1 MFAKNTSD
9 YLRILGSNPYDKGNT
24 SQICTAC
31 ISIFDASEE
40 LDASTYNL
48 YREKSEISPKI
59 FSKLKVIGKGLSKLT
74 KSDRRDVIKR
84 LPESYSTIHV
94 LFSLKPEEVVTGVKR
109 GDITPSLSIRS
120 AKDYVARVK
129 YPAKFALDG
138 EKGKW
143 GYKQENLFK
152 IVRQQDQVLS
162 EELLLDL
169 KDELRKICT
178 KYGVNIQDANA
189 KGVETLRKQERSEK
203 GVFWRL
209 ILEKEL
215 DKKMDRTKNRPLP
228 TNRISKTYSTIISII
243 FMLIGLA
250 SMTLYFNLITGLL
263 SLASLLLYTFIY
275 TPLKRVGPIA
285 VFVGAIPGA
294 LPPLIGWVAFSG
306 EISVEAIII
315 FSIQFIWQFPH
326 FWAIAWIYHDD
337 YKKVGFKLLPSKG
350 EKNFNTA
357 LNIMTY
363 TLFLIP
369 LGLLP
374 TIFGIT
380 GIISGAVAVL
390 CAILF
395 LAQTFKLFKDYS
407 RSSALKIMFGSF
419 IYLPIVQIS
428 FILDKI

>member
-1 MFAKNTSD
+1 MILTTSKTIFA
-9 YLRILGSNPYDKGNT
+9 I
-24 SQICTAC
+24 
-31 ISIFDASEE
+31 
-40 LDASTYNL
+40 
-48 YREKSEISPKI
+48 EKIMSV
-59 FSKLKVIGKGLSKLT
+59 FKVIFELT
-74 KSDRRDVIKR
+74 KFRLSLLVSFSAIFGFILATDNIIFFDLLVLGISGYFVTAASVINNQII
-84 LPESYSTIHV
+84 E
-94 LFSLKPEEVVTGVKR
+94 
-109 GDITPSLSIRS
+109 
-120 AKDYVARVK
+120 KD
-129 YPAKFALDG
+129 LD
-138 EKGKW
+138 
-143 GYKQENLFK
+143 
-152 IVRQQDQVLS
+152 S
-162 EELLLDL
+162 
-169 KDELRKICT
+169 
-178 KYGVNIQDANA
+178 
-189 KGVETLRKQERSEK
+189 
-203 GVFWRL
+203 
-209 ILEKEL
+209 
-215 DKKMDRTKNRPLP
+215 KMDRTKDRPLP
-228 TNRISKTYSTIISII
+228 TNRISKRNSLITSVF
-243 FMLIGLA
+243 FMVIGLTI
-250 SMTLYFNLITGLL
+250 MTLYFNMVAGLL
-263 SLASLLLYTFIY
+263 SLVSLFLYTFIY
-275 TPLKRVGPIA
+275 TPLKRIGPIA

-306 EISVEAIII
+306 EITMEAIII

-428 FILDKI
+428 FILDKL

>member
-1 MFAKNTSD
+1 MILTTSKTIFA
-9 YLRILGSNPYDKGNT
+9 I
-24 SQICTAC
+24 
-31 ISIFDASEE
+31 
-40 LDASTYNL
+40 
-48 YREKSEISPKI
+48 EKIMRT
-59 FSKLKVIGKGLSKLT
+59 LKVIFELT
-74 KSDRRDVIKR
+74 KFRLSFLVSFSAVFGFVLASDNFNFIDLIVLGIAGYLVTAASVINN
-84 LPESYSTIHV
+84 
-94 LFSLKPEEVVTGVKR
+94 
-109 GDITPSLSIRS
+109 
-120 AKDYVARVK
+120 
-129 YPAKFALDG
+129 
-138 EKGKW
+138 
-143 GYKQENLFK
+143 Q
-152 IVRQQDQVLS
+152 
-162 EELLLDL
+162 
-169 KDELRKICT
+169 
-178 KYGVNIQDANA
+178 
-189 KGVETLRKQERSEK
+189 
-203 GVFWRL
+203 
-209 ILEKEL
+209 ILEKDL
-215 DKKMDRTKNRPLP
+215 DRKMDRTKDRPLP
-228 TNRISKTYSTIISII
+228 TNRISNQNSLITSI
-243 FMLIGLA
+243 FFAAIGLA
-250 SMTLYFNLITGLL
+250 TMTLYFNLITGLL

>member
-1 MFAKNTSD
+1 MILTTSKTIFAIEK
-9 YLRILGSNPYDKGNT
+9 IM
-24 SQICTAC
+24 
-31 ISIFDASEE
+31 SI
-40 LDASTYNL
+40 
-48 YREKSEISPKI
+48 
-59 FSKLKVIGKGLSKLT
+59 LKVIFELT
-74 KSDRRDVIKR
+74 KFRLSFLVSFSAIFGFILASDNFYI
-84 LPESYSTIHV
+84 
-94 LFSLKPEEVVTGVKR
+94 
-109 GDITPSLSIRS
+109 
-120 AKDYVARVK
+120 
-129 YPAKFALDG
+129 
-138 EKGKW
+138 
-143 GYKQENLFK
+143 
-152 IVRQQDQVLS
+152 
-162 EELLLDL
+162 LDL
-169 KDELRKICT
+169 IVLGISGYLVT
-178 KYGVNIQDANA
+178 AASVINNQ
-189 KGVETLRKQERSEK
+189 
-203 GVFWRL
+203 
-209 ILEKEL
+209 ILEKDL
-215 DKKMDRTKNRPLP
+215 DSKMDRTKDRPLP
-228 TNRISKTYSTIISII
+228 TNRISKRNSLIISV
-243 FMLIGLA
+243 FLMVTGLTI
-250 SMTLYFNLITGLL
+250 MTLYFNMVAGLL
-263 SLASLLLYTFIY
+263 SLVSLLLYTFIY

-285 VFVGAIPGA
+285 VFIGAIPGA

-306 EISVEAIII
+306 EISIEAIII

>member
-1 MFAKNTSD
+1 MILSTSKTIFAFENLMSTLKIVFQLTKFRLSFLVSFSAIFGFVLASD
-9 YLRILGSNPYDKGNT
+9 SFRILDLL
-24 SQICTAC
+24 I
-31 ISIFDASEE
+31 
-40 LDASTYNL
+40 L
-48 YREKSEISPKI
+48 
-59 FSKLKVIGKGLSKLT
+59 GLSGYLVT
-74 KSDRRDVIKR
+74 ASSVINN
-84 LPESYSTIHV
+84 
-94 LFSLKPEEVVTGVKR
+94 
-109 GDITPSLSIRS
+109 
-120 AKDYVARVK
+120 
-129 YPAKFALDG
+129 
-138 EKGKW
+138 
-143 GYKQENLFK
+143 Q
-152 IVRQQDQVLS
+152 
-162 EELLLDL
+162 
-169 KDELRKICT
+169 
-178 KYGVNIQDANA
+178 
-189 KGVETLRKQERSEK
+189 
-203 GVFWRL
+203 

-215 DKKMDRTKNRPLP
+215 DEKMDRTKKRPLP
-228 TNRISKTYSTIISII
+228 TNKISKYNSLIISLI
-243 FMLIGLA
+243 FMFFGLFL
-250 SMTLYFNLITGLL
+250 MLFFFNVIAFLL
-263 SLASLLLYTFIY
+263 SLASLIIYTFIY

-306 EISVEAIII
+306 EITIEAIII

-326 FWAIAWIYHDD
+326 FWAIAWIYHED

-380 GIISGAVAVL
+380 GIVSGAIAVC

>member
-1 MFAKNTSD
+1 MILTTSKTIFA
-9 YLRILGSNPYDKGNT
+9 I
-24 SQICTAC
+24 
-31 ISIFDASEE
+31 
-40 LDASTYNL
+40 
-48 YREKSEISPKI
+48 EKIMNV
-59 FSKLKVIGKGLSKLT
+59 FKVIFELTKFRLSLLVSFSAIFGFILASDNIIFFDLLVLGLSGYFVT
-74 KSDRRDVIKR
+74 AASVINNQII
-84 LPESYSTIHV
+84 E
-94 LFSLKPEEVVTGVKR
+94 
-109 GDITPSLSIRS
+109 
-120 AKDYVARVK
+120 KD
-129 YPAKFALDG
+129 LD
-138 EKGKW
+138 
-143 GYKQENLFK
+143 
-152 IVRQQDQVLS
+152 S
-162 EELLLDL
+162 
-169 KDELRKICT
+169 
-178 KYGVNIQDANA
+178 
-189 KGVETLRKQERSEK
+189 
-203 GVFWRL
+203 
-209 ILEKEL
+209 
-215 DKKMDRTKNRPLP
+215 KMDRTKDRPLP
-228 TNRISKTYSTIISII
+228 TNRISKRNSLITSVF
-243 FMLIGLA
+243 FMVIGLTI
-250 SMTLYFNLITGLL
+250 MTLYFNMVAGLL
-263 SLASLLLYTFIY
+263 SLVSLFLYTFIY
-275 TPLKRVGPIA
+275 TPLKRIGPIA

-294 LPPLIGWVAFSG
+294 LPPLIGWIAFSG
-306 EISVEAIII
+306 EITMEAIII

>member
-1 MFAKNTSD
+1 MILTTSKTIFA
-9 YLRILGSNPYDKGNT
+9 I
-24 SQICTAC
+24 
-31 ISIFDASEE
+31 
-40 LDASTYNL
+40 
-48 YREKSEISPKI
+48 EKIMSV
-59 FSKLKVIGKGLSKLT
+59 FKVIFELT
-74 KSDRRDVIKR
+74 KFRLSLLVSFSAIFGFILATDNIIFFDLLVLGISGYFVTAASVINNQII
-84 LPESYSTIHV
+84 E
-94 LFSLKPEEVVTGVKR
+94 
-109 GDITPSLSIRS
+109 
-120 AKDYVARVK
+120 KD
-129 YPAKFALDG
+129 LD
-138 EKGKW
+138 
-143 GYKQENLFK
+143 
-152 IVRQQDQVLS
+152 S
-162 EELLLDL
+162 
-169 KDELRKICT
+169 
-178 KYGVNIQDANA
+178 
-189 KGVETLRKQERSEK
+189 
-203 GVFWRL
+203 
-209 ILEKEL
+209 
-215 DKKMDRTKNRPLP
+215 KMDRTKDRPLP
-228 TNRISKTYSTIISII
+228 TNRISKRNSLITSVF
-243 FMLIGLA
+243 FMVIGLTI
-250 SMTLYFNLITGLL
+250 MTLYFNMVAGLL
-263 SLASLLLYTFIY
+263 SLVSLFLYTFIY
-275 TPLKRVGPIA
+275 TPLKRIGPIA

-294 LPPLIGWVAFSG
+294 LPPLIGWIAFSG
-306 EISVEAIII
+306 EITMEAIII

>member
-1 MFAKNTSD
+1 MILTTSKTIFAFENLMSTLKVVFQLTKFRLSFLVSFSAIFGFILASD
-9 YLRILGSNPYDKGNT
+9 SFRILDLL
-24 SQICTAC
+24 I
-31 ISIFDASEE
+31 
-40 LDASTYNL
+40 L
-48 YREKSEISPKI
+48 
-59 FSKLKVIGKGLSKLT
+59 GLSGYLVT
-74 KSDRRDVIKR
+74 ASSVINN
-84 LPESYSTIHV
+84 
-94 LFSLKPEEVVTGVKR
+94 
-109 GDITPSLSIRS
+109 
-120 AKDYVARVK
+120 
-129 YPAKFALDG
+129 
-138 EKGKW
+138 
-143 GYKQENLFK
+143 Q
-152 IVRQQDQVLS
+152 
-162 EELLLDL
+162 
-169 KDELRKICT
+169 
-178 KYGVNIQDANA
+178 
-189 KGVETLRKQERSEK
+189 
-203 GVFWRL
+203 
-209 ILEKEL
+209 ILEKDL
-215 DKKMDRTKNRPLP
+215 DKKMDRTKKRPLP
-228 TNRISKTYSTIISII
+228 TNKITKNNSLIISLI
-243 FMLIGLA
+243 FMFFGLFL
-250 SMTLYFNLITGLL
+250 MLFFFNIIACLL
-263 SLASLLLYTFIY
+263 SLVSLILYTFVY

-306 EISVEAIII
+306 EITIEAIII

-380 GIISGAVAVL
+380 GIVSGAIAVL

>member
-1 MFAKNTSD
+1 MILTTSKTIFAIEK
-9 YLRILGSNPYDKGNT
+9 IM
-24 SQICTAC
+24 
-31 ISIFDASEE
+31 SI
-40 LDASTYNL
+40 
-48 YREKSEISPKI
+48 
-59 FSKLKVIGKGLSKLT
+59 LKVIFELT
-74 KSDRRDVIKR
+74 KFRLSFLVSFSAIFGFILASDNFFIIDLIVLGISGYLVTAASVINN
-84 LPESYSTIHV
+84 
-94 LFSLKPEEVVTGVKR
+94 
-109 GDITPSLSIRS
+109 
-120 AKDYVARVK
+120 
-129 YPAKFALDG
+129 
-138 EKGKW
+138 
-143 GYKQENLFK
+143 Q
-152 IVRQQDQVLS
+152 
-162 EELLLDL
+162 
-169 KDELRKICT
+169 
-178 KYGVNIQDANA
+178 
-189 KGVETLRKQERSEK
+189 
-203 GVFWRL
+203 
-209 ILEKEL
+209 ILEKDL
-215 DKKMDRTKNRPLP
+215 DSKMDRTKDRPLP
-228 TNRISKTYSTIISII
+228 TNRISKRNSLIISVF
-243 FMLIGLA
+243 FMVIGLTI
-250 SMTLYFNLITGLL
+250 MTLYFNMVAGLI
-263 SLASLLLYTFIY
+263 SLVSLLLYTFIY
-275 TPLKRVGPIA
+275 TPLKRIGPIA
-285 VFVGAIPGA
+285 VFIGAIPGA

-306 EISVEAIII
+306 EITIEAIII

>member
-1 MFAKNTSD
+1 MILTTSKTIFA
-9 YLRILGSNPYDKGNT
+9 I
-24 SQICTAC
+24 
-31 ISIFDASEE
+31 
-40 LDASTYNL
+40 
-48 YREKSEISPKI
+48 EKIMSV
-59 FSKLKVIGKGLSKLT
+59 FKVIFELT
-74 KSDRRDVIKR
+74 KFRLSLLVSFSAIFGFILSTDNIIFFDLLVLGISGYFVTAASVINNQII
-84 LPESYSTIHV
+84 E
-94 LFSLKPEEVVTGVKR
+94 
-109 GDITPSLSIRS
+109 
-120 AKDYVARVK
+120 KD
-129 YPAKFALDG
+129 LD
-138 EKGKW
+138 
-143 GYKQENLFK
+143 
-152 IVRQQDQVLS
+152 S
-162 EELLLDL
+162 
-169 KDELRKICT
+169 
-178 KYGVNIQDANA
+178 
-189 KGVETLRKQERSEK
+189 
-203 GVFWRL
+203 
-209 ILEKEL
+209 
-215 DKKMDRTKNRPLP
+215 KMDRTKDRPLP
-228 TNRISKTYSTIISII
+228 TNRISKRNSLITSVF
-243 FMLIGLA
+243 FMVIGLTI
-250 SMTLYFNLITGLL
+250 MTLYFNMVAGLL
-263 SLASLLLYTFIY
+263 SLVSLFLYTFIY
-275 TPLKRVGPIA
+275 TPLKRIGPIA

-306 EISVEAIII
+306 EITMEAIII

>member
-1 MFAKNTSD
+1 MILTTSKTIFA
-9 YLRILGSNPYDKGNT
+9 I
-24 SQICTAC
+24 
-31 ISIFDASEE
+31 
-40 LDASTYNL
+40 
-48 YREKSEISPKI
+48 EKIMNV
-59 FSKLKVIGKGLSKLT
+59 LKVIFELTKFRLSFLVSFSAIFGYLLASDNFNFIDLLVLGLSGYLVT
-74 KSDRRDVIKR
+74 AASVINN
-84 LPESYSTIHV
+84 
-94 LFSLKPEEVVTGVKR
+94 
-109 GDITPSLSIRS
+109 
-120 AKDYVARVK
+120 
-129 YPAKFALDG
+129 
-138 EKGKW
+138 
-143 GYKQENLFK
+143 Q
-152 IVRQQDQVLS
+152 
-162 EELLLDL
+162 
-169 KDELRKICT
+169 
-178 KYGVNIQDANA
+178 
-189 KGVETLRKQERSEK
+189 
-203 GVFWRL
+203 

-228 TNRISKTYSTIISII
+228 TNRISKTNSTIISII
-243 FMLIGLA
+243 FMVIGLVT
-250 SMTLYFNLITGLL
+250 MTVYFNFTSGLL
-263 SLASLLLYTFIY
+263 SLASLLLYTFVY
-275 TPLKRVGPIA
+275 TPLKKVGPIA

-306 EISVEAIII
+306 VISIEAIII

-374 TIFGIT
+374 TVFGIT
-380 GIISGAVAVL
+380 GIISGAIAVF

>member
-1 MFAKNTSD
+1 MIHTTSKTIFA
-9 YLRILGSNPYDKGNT
+9 I
-24 SQICTAC
+24 
-31 ISIFDASEE
+31 
-40 LDASTYNL
+40 
-48 YREKSEISPKI
+48 EKIMSV
-59 FSKLKVIGKGLSKLT
+59 LKVIFELTKFRLSFLVSFSAIVGFILASDNFIFIDLLVLGLSGYLVT
-74 KSDRRDVIKR
+74 AASVINN
-84 LPESYSTIHV
+84 
-94 LFSLKPEEVVTGVKR
+94 
-109 GDITPSLSIRS
+109 
-120 AKDYVARVK
+120 
-129 YPAKFALDG
+129 
-138 EKGKW
+138 
-143 GYKQENLFK
+143 Q
-152 IVRQQDQVLS
+152 
-162 EELLLDL
+162 
-169 KDELRKICT
+169 
-178 KYGVNIQDANA
+178 
-189 KGVETLRKQERSEK
+189 
-203 GVFWRL
+203 

-228 TNRISKTYSTIISII
+228 TNRISKTNSTIISII
-243 FMLIGLA
+243 FMVIGLVT
-250 SMTLYFNLITGLL
+250 MTVYFNFTSGLL
-263 SLASLLLYTFIY
+263 SLASLLLYTFVY
-275 TPLKRVGPIA
+275 TPLKKVGPIA

-306 EISVEAIII
+306 IISIEAIII

-374 TIFGIT
+374 TVFGIT
-380 GIISGAVAVL
+380 GIISGAIAVF

>member
-1 MFAKNTSD
+1 MILTTSKTIFA
-9 YLRILGSNPYDKGNT
+9 I
-24 SQICTAC
+24 
-31 ISIFDASEE
+31 
-40 LDASTYNL
+40 
-48 YREKSEISPKI
+48 EKIMSV
-59 FSKLKVIGKGLSKLT
+59 LKVIFELT
-74 KSDRRDVIKR
+74 KFRLSFLVSFSAIVGFILASDNFYIIDLIVLGISGYLVTAASVINN
-84 LPESYSTIHV
+84 
-94 LFSLKPEEVVTGVKR
+94 
-109 GDITPSLSIRS
+109 
-120 AKDYVARVK
+120 
-129 YPAKFALDG
+129 
-138 EKGKW
+138 
-143 GYKQENLFK
+143 Q
-152 IVRQQDQVLS
+152 
-162 EELLLDL
+162 
-169 KDELRKICT
+169 
-178 KYGVNIQDANA
+178 
-189 KGVETLRKQERSEK
+189 
-203 GVFWRL
+203 
-209 ILEKEL
+209 ILEKDL
-215 DKKMDRTKNRPLP
+215 DSKMDRTKDRPLP
-228 TNRISKTYSTIISII
+228 TNRISKLNSLITSLF
-243 FMLIGLA
+243 FMVIGLTT
-250 SMTLYFNLITGLL
+250 MTLYFNMVAGLL
-263 SLASLLLYTFIY
+263 SLVSLLLYTFIY

-285 VFVGAIPGA
+285 VFIGAIPGA

-306 EISVEAIII
+306 EITIEAIII